1 MNSEELTMMPACDVL
16 AFGAHPDDV
25 EIACGGAILLLQQA
39 GMKVAVVD
47 CTRGEMG
54 SSGTSEQRER
64 EAAAAAAKLGLAARS
79 NLELADTGIRDD
91 DPSTDLAVTAIRA
104 VRPRLLFIPHN
115 RDAHPDHTNASNL
128 LQRAHFLS
136 GLKNY
141 QPQLGEP
148 HRAATTLRYPSNQLV
163 EPTVV
168 VDISSVAD
176 RKLDAV
182 RCYQSQLAPPDTRH
196 LVQGLDLLERTIV
209 RQRAMGATIAAAAGE
224 GFCHD
229 GPLRVADTSLLFSG
243 S

>member
-54 SSGTSEQRER
+54 SSGTREERGR
-64 EAAAAAAKLGLAARS
+64 EAAAASKKLGLAARS
-79 NLELADTGIRDD
+79 NLGLADTGIRDD
-91 DPSTDLAVTAIRA
+91 DHATELAVTAIRA
-104 VRPRLLFIPHN
+104 VRPLVLFIPHD

-128 LQRAHFLS
+128 LRRAHFVS
-136 GLKNY
+136 GLKNF
-141 QPQLGEP
+141 QPQLGAP
-148 HRAATTLRYPSNQLV
+148 HRATTTLRYPGNQLV

-168 VDISSVAD
+168 VDISTVAD
-176 RKLDAV
+176 QKLEAV
-182 RCYQSQLAPPDTRH
+182 TCYSSQLAPPDTSH

-224 GFCHD
+224 GFCHE
-229 GPLRVADTSLLFSG
+229 GPVRITDVGLLLPKS
-243 S
+243 